1 MSSPT
6 PHKSDSGMRRSALS
20 AAFEEL
26 ALRPTTANDETVR
39 PMPETRAVFD
49 PHSRPK
55 STTWKE
61 GSFTRLVKISK
72 HLNQHRHLT
81 LRVPREQDGF
91 SAHITYD
98 AAGNVC
104 VTENEQTL
112 EAHGAYVGSPAV
124 NLNLGSSNHQMN
136 SGAVPAPLRRLAAGV
151 DDDEEARSY
160 GRQHGSSVGLN
171 LLAMASASEDK
182 TLGGHA
188 DVEQN
193 PPGTPQKSE
202 WSSYLKSD
210 DCVSPTRVKNGGF
223 RFSIDAG
230 RPEGA
235 GVVVTHKATESVD
248 MAYSWNP
255 GTVLGVGGS
264 EKPAGVATSSRKVP
278 IGGGDST
285 RAPGPIDGELVRTMA
300 KVVVVH
306 PPHEEEDEC
315 CEMSAGRTQ
324 RGSFSS
330 LLLLEAQELFDTME
344 TVTDSPEEETIETA
358 DRVAIAAAN

>member
-1 MSSPT
+1 M
-6 PHKSDSGMRRSALS
+6 
-20 AAFEEL
+20 
-26 ALRPTTANDETVR
+26 
-39 PMPETRAVFD
+39 
-49 PHSRPK
+49 
-55 STTWKE
+55 
-61 GSFTRLVKISK
+61 
-72 HLNQHRHLT
+72 
-81 LRVPREQDGF
+81 
-91 SAHITYD
+91 
-98 AAGNVC
+98 
-104 VTENEQTL
+104 
-112 EAHGAYVGSPAV
+112 
-124 NLNLGSSNHQMN
+124 
-136 SGAVPAPLRRLAAGV
+136 
-151 DDDEEARSY
+151 
-160 GRQHGSSVGLN
+160 
-171 LLAMASASEDK
+171 LAMASASEDK

-255 GTVLGVGGS
+255 GTVLAVGGS

-285 RAPGPIDGELVRTMA
+285 RAPGPIDGELARTMA

-306 PPHEEEDEC
+306 PPHEQGTPWL
-315 CEMSAGRTQ
+315 S
-324 RGSFSS
+324 RGGTSS
-330 LLLLEAQELFDTME
+330 PALAPVGAVRAPAARAPSEVRARLRS
-344 TVTDSPEEETIETA
+344 DSE
-358 DRVAIAAAN
+358 R

>member
-1 MSSPT
+1 ME
-6 PHKSDSGMRRSALS
+6 R
-20 AAFEEL
+20 
-26 ALRPTTANDETVR
+26 
-39 PMPETRAVFD
+39 
-49 PHSRPK
+49 
-55 STTWKE
+55 KE
-61 GSFTRLVKISK
+61 SSFTRLVKISK
-72 HLNQHRHLT
+72 YPNQRRHLT

-98 AAGNVC
+98 AAGNVR

-112 EAHGAYVGSPAV
+112 EAHGAYVGSPAA
-124 NLNLGSSNHQMN
+124 NLNLGSSNHQMDL

-151 DDDEEARSY
+151 DDDDEARGY
-160 GRQHGSSVGLN
+160 GRQHGSSVGLSM
-171 LLAMASASEDK
+171 LARASASEDK

-188 DVEQN
+188 GLEQN

-202 WSSYLKSD
+202 WSSYLAHSKSD

-248 MAYSWNP
+248 MAYPWNS

-264 EKPAGVATSSRKVP
+264 ENPAGVATSSRKVP

-285 RAPGPIDGELVRTMA
+285 RAPGPIDGELARTLA

-344 TVTDSPEEETIETA
+344 TVTDSPEEETIEAA

>member
-1 MSSPT
+1 M
-6 PHKSDSGMRRSALS
+6 
-20 AAFEEL
+20 
-26 ALRPTTANDETVR
+26 
-39 PMPETRAVFD
+39 
-49 PHSRPK
+49 
-55 STTWKE
+55 
-61 GSFTRLVKISK
+61 
-72 HLNQHRHLT
+72 
-81 LRVPREQDGF
+81 
-91 SAHITYD
+91 
-98 AAGNVC
+98 C

-112 EAHGAYVGSPAV
+112 EAHGAYVGSPAA
-124 NLNLGSSNHQMN
+124 NLNLGSSMDL

-151 DDDEEARSY
+151 DDDDEARSY

-171 LLAMASASEDK
+171 MLAMASASEDK

-188 DVEQN
+188 GLEQN

-202 WSSYLKSD
+202 WSSYLAHSKSD

-285 RAPGPIDGELVRTMA
+285 RAPGPIDGELARTLA

-330 LLLLEAQELFDTME
+330 LLLLEAQELLDTME
-344 TVTDSPEEETIETA
+344 TVTDSPEEETIEAA

>member
-26 ALRPTTANDETVR
+26 ALRPTTANDET
-39 PMPETRAVFD
+39 
-49 PHSRPK
+49 
-55 STTWKE
+55 
-61 GSFTRLVKISK
+61 
-72 HLNQHRHLT
+72 
-81 LRVPREQDGF
+81 DGF

-285 RAPGPIDGELVRTMA
+285 RAPGPIDGELARTMA

>member
-26 ALRPTTANDETVR
+26 ALRPTTANDET
-39 PMPETRAVFD
+39 
-49 PHSRPK
+49 
-55 STTWKE
+55 
-61 GSFTRLVKISK
+61 
-72 HLNQHRHLT
+72 
-81 LRVPREQDGF
+81 DGF

-171 LLAMASASEDK
+171 MLAMASASEDK

-235 GVVVTHKATESVD
+235 GVVVMHKATESVD

-285 RAPGPIDGELVRTMA
+285 RAPGPIDGELARTMA

>member
-1 MSSPT
+1 
-6 PHKSDSGMRRSALS
+6 
-20 AAFEEL
+20 
-26 ALRPTTANDETVR
+26 
-39 PMPETRAVFD
+39 
-49 PHSRPK
+49 
-55 STTWKE
+55 
-61 GSFTRLVKISK
+61 
-72 HLNQHRHLT
+72 
-81 LRVPREQDGF
+81 
-91 SAHITYD
+91 
-98 AAGNVC
+98 VC

-171 LLAMASASEDK
+171 MLAMASASEDK

-235 GVVVTHKATESVD
+235 GVVVMHKATESVD

-285 RAPGPIDGELVRTMA
+285 RAPGPIDGELARTMA

-344 TVTDSPEEETIETA
+344 TVTDSPEEETIEAA

>member
-26 ALRPTTANDETVR
+26 ALRPTTANDET
-39 PMPETRAVFD
+39 
-49 PHSRPK
+49 
-55 STTWKE
+55 
-61 GSFTRLVKISK
+61 
-72 HLNQHRHLT
+72 
-81 LRVPREQDGF
+81 DGF

-136 SGAVPAPLRRLAAGV
+136 SGAVPALLRRLAAGV

-160 GRQHGSSVGLN
+160 GRQHGSSVGIN
-171 LLAMASASEDK
+171 MLAMASASEDK

-285 RAPGPIDGELVRTMA
+285 RAPGPIDGELARTMA

>member
-61 GSFTRLVKISK
+61 GSLTRLVKISK

-81 LRVPREQDGF
+81 LRVPLEQDGF

-171 LLAMASASEDK
+171 MLAMASASEDK

-235 GVVVTHKATESVD
+235 GVVVMHKATESVD

-285 RAPGPIDGELVRTMA
+285 RAPGPIDGELARTMA

>member
-26 ALRPTTANDETVR
+26 ALRPTTANDET
-39 PMPETRAVFD
+39 
-49 PHSRPK
+49 
-55 STTWKE
+55 
-61 GSFTRLVKISK
+61 
-72 HLNQHRHLT
+72 
-81 LRVPREQDGF
+81 DGF

-171 LLAMASASEDK
+171 MLAMASASEDK

-285 RAPGPIDGELVRTMA
+285 RAPGPIDGELARTLA

-330 LLLLEAQELFDTME
+330 LLLLEAQELLDTME
-344 TVTDSPEEETIETA
+344 TVTDSPEEETIEAA

>member
-1 MSSPT
+1 
-6 PHKSDSGMRRSALS
+6 MR
-20 AAFEEL
+20 
-26 ALRPTTANDETVR
+26 
-39 PMPETRAVFD
+39 
-49 PHSRPK
+49 
-55 STTWKE
+55 
-61 GSFTRLVKISK
+61 
-72 HLNQHRHLT
+72 
-81 LRVPREQDGF
+81 
-91 SAHITYD
+91 
-98 AAGNVC
+98 

-112 EAHGAYVGSPAV
+112 EAHGAYVGSPAA

-171 LLAMASASEDK
+171 MLAMASASEDK

-188 DVEQN
+188 GLEQN

-202 WSSYLKSD
+202 WSSYLAHSKSD

-285 RAPGPIDGELVRTMA
+285 RAPGPIDGELARTLA

-330 LLLLEAQELFDTME
+330 LLLLEAQELLDTME
-344 TVTDSPEEETIETA
+344 TVTDSPEEETIEAA

>member
-26 ALRPTTANDETVR
+26 ALRPTTANDET
-39 PMPETRAVFD
+39 
-49 PHSRPK
+49 
-55 STTWKE
+55 
-61 GSFTRLVKISK
+61 
-72 HLNQHRHLT
+72 
-81 LRVPREQDGF
+81 DGF

-171 LLAMASASEDK
+171 MLAMASASEDK

-285 RAPGPIDGELVRTMA
+285 RAPGPIDGELARTMA

>member
-1 MSSPT
+1 
-6 PHKSDSGMRRSALS
+6 MR
-20 AAFEEL
+20 
-26 ALRPTTANDETVR
+26 
-39 PMPETRAVFD
+39 
-49 PHSRPK
+49 
-55 STTWKE
+55 
-61 GSFTRLVKISK
+61 
-72 HLNQHRHLT
+72 
-81 LRVPREQDGF
+81 
-91 SAHITYD
+91 
-98 AAGNVC
+98 

-136 SGAVPAPLRRLAAGV
+136 SGAVPALLRRLAAGV

-160 GRQHGSSVGLN
+160 GRQHGSSVGIN
-171 LLAMASASEDK
+171 MLAMASASEDK

-285 RAPGPIDGELVRTMA
+285 RAPGPIDGELARTLA

>member
-26 ALRPTTANDETVR
+26 ALRPTTANDET
-39 PMPETRAVFD
+39 
-49 PHSRPK
+49 
-55 STTWKE
+55 
-61 GSFTRLVKISK
+61 
-72 HLNQHRHLT
+72 
-81 LRVPREQDGF
+81 DGF

-171 LLAMASASEDK
+171 MLAMASASEDK

-235 GVVVTHKATESVD
+235 GVVVAHKATESVD

-285 RAPGPIDGELVRTMA
+285 RAPGPIDGELARTMA

>member
-26 ALRPTTANDETVR
+26 ALRPTTANDET
-39 PMPETRAVFD
+39 
-49 PHSRPK
+49 
-55 STTWKE
+55 
-61 GSFTRLVKISK
+61 
-72 HLNQHRHLT
+72 
-81 LRVPREQDGF
+81 DGF

-171 LLAMASASEDK
+171 MLAMASASEDK

-235 GVVVTHKATESVD
+235 GIVVTHKATESVD

-285 RAPGPIDGELVRTMA
+285 RAPGPIDGELARTMA